1 MNTKKITDSE
11 ISNLKISSLPT
22 RPTLPT
28 QYGGRGFTSVEMK
41 EAFDAL
47 PLFLVEKFNSL
58 IDDVK
63 GEGEASIASEINTG
77 IESAPKLS
85 DIFTDVLTGRL
96 LEYLVAFEGE
106 SLALYLSRLRA
117 DLDKIAAETNVKL

>member
-11 ISNLKISSLPT
+11 ISKLKISSLPT

-58 IDDVK
+58 IDDVM
-63 GEGEASIASEINTG
+63 GEGEGSIAAEINTG

-85 DIFTDVLTGRL
+85 DILGDILTGRL

-106 SLALYLSRLRA
+106 SLALYLSRLRE
-117 DLDKIAAETNVKL
+117 DLDKVAEKVNITL